1 MTKESTPEPVSTG
14 LAFAEIPLRRAATPE
29 ESSRPEL
36 VIQMDRLR
44 IELNSL
50 ISDEL
55 LIRILETVSHA

>member
-14 LAFAEIPLRRAATPE
+14 LAFAEIPFRRATTPE
-29 ESSRPEL
+29 ESSRPD
-36 VIQMDRLR
+36 IFIHMDRLR